1 MTIITK
7 ILFMISTIVR
17 ILVLMILYME
27 ISIITTIA
35 ILIDR
40 SNKYDHNIKNTKNKL
55 TIETIINHVNI
66 NNNNNNNKNDND
78 NNNYQSCK
86 HQ

>member
-1 MTIITK
+1 MTIMTK
-7 ILFMISTIVR
+7 ILFMISIIVR
-17 ILVLMILYME
+17 ILILMILYME
-27 ISIITTIA
+27 ISVITTIA

-40 SNKYDHNIKNTKNKL
+40 SNKYDNNIKNTKNKL

-66 NNNNNNNKNDND
+66 NNNKNDND